1 MSSSYE
7 IVRGSKLTF
16 KGGLGIDKKISKKW
30 KKKKRQEKDE
40 LLHENAEG
48 GEVSVINSTDPVSEI
63 DTGTGHAPDGKK
75 SKKYEEL
82 FPVETKRHGYV
93 VPPVESRSAALDE
106 RVKKKADRYCK

>member
-7 IVRGSKLTF
+7 KVRGGKLSF
-16 KGGLGIDKKISKKW
+16 KGGLGLEKKIT
-30 KKKKRQEKDE
+30 KKKKSKHPPKAEE
-40 LLHENAEG
+40 EAPANEG
-48 GEVSVINSTDPVSEI
+48 GEDAKEKESEEI

-82 FPVETKRHGYV
+82 FPVETKRFGYV
-93 VPPVESRSAALDE
+93 IPGAASREAALDE